1 MLCPVLMCFHFF
13 LLLFRSAFM
22 ESTIILATAAC
33 IGFSVYYSMIGVTYI
48 APIVS
53 STQLAEGWITADGGY
68 ETYQIVTG
76 FIVGLTSGCLCF
88 MVLLHVGV
96 MKQIFFRIKEK
107 LAFNSFLREVVPPMI
122 GGLAI
127 GRTFSSF

>member
-1 MLCPVLMCFHFF
+1 
-13 LLLFRSAFM
+13 M
-22 ESTIILATAAC
+22 ESTIILASAAC
-33 IGFSVYYSMIGVTYI
+33 IGFAVYYEMMGVTYI

-76 FIVGLTSGCLCF
+76 FVVGIVSGCLCF

-107 LAFNSFLREVVPPMI
+107 LAFNSFLRETVPPLI
-122 GGLAI
+122 GGIAI
-127 GRTFSSF
+127 GKIF